1 MEVFIIDIP
10 HAGFV
15 VLLHSAGVVDRNVH
29 SSIGILTGNVIFLSE
44 VSPSCLYSIM
54 NPSQIR
60 SKKSCAFSAFC
71 SLIVF
76 AWWKTKWIWNP
87 ENSIFFGLESENES
101 LMGELNWLR
110 TSVSSLEFT
119 GRVSVYASVVN
130 WLLSSRQSP
139 TVAGIAA
146 PTLAVVGLYCCRDS
160 NTVHLTEKALRAC
173 CLLNTG

>member
-76 AWWKTKWIWNP
+76 A
-87 ENSIFFGLESENES
+87 
-101 LMGELNWLR
+101 
-110 TSVSSLEFT
+110 
-119 GRVSVYASVVN
+119 
-130 WLLSSRQSP
+130 
-139 TVAGIAA
+139 
-146 PTLAVVGLYCCRDS
+146 
-160 NTVHLTEKALRAC
+160 
-173 CLLNTG
+173 